1 MLSARPVSVHH
12 FELESLVLGD
22 ILQEKATT
30 HRRAPFLKFR
40 EGELSFG
47 EVNQTANRV
56 AQGLAAAGVRQHD
69 RVAIMLP
76 NCADFL
82 YLIFALARLGAVA
95 VPINIDYKGDLLV
108 HVLTTSDIS
117 MLVVD
122 EPFLDRIAA
131 AEAVVPKLARVV
143 VRGNGVPKG
152 LATPALPFARLFDHG
167 DEAPRVPVRFS
178 DLQAIMY
185 TSGTTGPSKGVMCP
199 HAHAL
204 TCARDS
210 VHFMAHGPE
219 HSIYCPLPLFHAG
232 ALWDGVMAALLSGSG
247 IGIAERFS
255 VSRFWD
261 DVRRF
266 DASLAMGVFA
276 MIPILLNQPPTPRDK
291 DHPLKSFY
299 MGKSELDAALFER
312 FGVHAVETYTS
323 TEIGIGTASPY
334 GQWRTGSCGTAWKER
349 FDVAIVDPEDRV
361 LGPDQAGELVVRP
374 KQPFVMTTGYYNYPA
389 ESARIM
395 RNLWFHT
402 GDLAR
407 RDRDGYYYFL
417 ERVKDSIRCRG
428 ENISA
433 FEVER
438 GINAHPSVLECAAFG
453 VPSELQ
459 EEELMVA
466 VVLRP
471 AASLRAPDLAA
482 WCAEKLPAFMVPR
495 FVEFVDGLPKT
506 PNGKVAKHE
515 LRRHGVTA
523 RTWDRGLRAR
533 GKKTERRENC

>member
-1 MLSARPVSVHH
+1 MSSVRSAKVHDLD
-12 FELESLVLGD
+12 LESLVLGN
-22 ILQEKATT
+22 ILEEKATT
-30 HRRAPFLKFR
+30 HRRSPFVKFR

-47 EVNQTANRV
+47 EVNQTADRV
-56 AQGLAAAGVRQHD
+56 AQGLAAAGVRRHD
-69 RVAIMLP
+69 HVAIMLP

-82 YLIFALARLGAVA
+82 YVIFALAKLGAVA
-95 VPINIDYKGDLLV
+95 VPINIDYKGELLV
-108 HVLTTSDIS
+108 HVLTTSDAS
-117 MLVVD
+117 MLMVD
-122 EPFLDRIAA
+122 EPYLDRIAA
-131 AEAVVPKLARVV
+131 AEKGVPKLARIV
-143 VRGNGVPKG
+143 VRGSGVPRR
-152 LATPALPFARLFDHG
+152 LATPVLPFSRLFDHG
-167 DEAPRVPVRFS
+167 EEAPRARVRFS

-199 HAHAL
+199 HALAL

-219 HSIYCPLPLFHAG
+219 HSIYCPMPLFHAG
-232 ALWDGVMAALLSGSG
+232 ALWDGVMAALLSGSA
-247 IGIAERFS
+247 IGIVERFS
-255 VSRFWD
+255 ASRFWD

-299 MGKSELDAALFER
+299 MGKSELDAAMFER
-312 FGVHAVETYTS
+312 FRVHAVETYTS

-334 GQWRTGSCGTAWKER
+334 GEWRTGSCGTAWEER
-349 FDVAIVDPEDRV
+349 FDVAIVDAEDRE
-361 LGPDQAGELVVRP
+361 LGPDQPGELVVRP
-374 KQPFVMTTGYYNYPA
+374 KQPFVITTGYYNYPA

-417 ERVKDSIRCRG
+417 ERVKDSIRSRG

-453 VPSELQ
+453 VPSEL
-459 EEELMVA
+459 EEDELMVA
-466 VVLRP
+466 VVLR
-471 AASLRAPDLAA
+471 AGASLRAPELAA

-506 PNGKVAKHE
+506 PNGKIAKYE
-515 LRRHGVTA
+515 LRSRGVTP
-523 RTWDRGLRAR
+523 RTWDRGLRRRAKHR
-533 GKKTERRENC
+533 GIA

>member
-1 MLSARPVSVHH
+1 MSPS
-12 FELESLVLGD
+12 ELEHLVLGE
-22 ILQEKATT
+22 ILEAKATT
-30 HRRAPFLKFR
+30 HRLSPFLRFR
-40 EGELSFG
+40 EGEIAFG
-47 EVNQTANRV
+47 EVNQTVNRV
-56 AQGLAAAGVRQHD
+56 AQGLIAAGVRQYDH
-69 RVAIMLP
+69 VAVMLP
-76 NCADFL
+76 NCADFV
-82 YLIFALARLGAVA
+82 YVIFALAKLGAVA
-95 VPINIDYKGDLLV
+95 VPINIDYKGELLI

-131 AEAVVPKLARVV
+131 AEGSVPRLTRTV
-143 VRGNGVPKG
+143 VRGRGIPKN
-152 LATPALPFARLFDHG
+152 LATAVLPLARLFDHG
-167 DEAPRVPVRFS
+167 NETPRTRVRFS

-204 TCARDS
+204 TCAKDS

-219 HSIYCPLPLFHAG
+219 HSIYCPMPLFHAG
-232 ALWDGVMAALLSGSG
+232 ALWDGVMAALLSGSS
-247 IGIAERFS
+247 IGIVERFS
-255 VSRFWD
+255 ASKFWD
-261 DVRRF
+261 DVRHF
-266 DASLAMGVFA
+266 DSSLAMGVFA
-276 MIPILLNQPPTPRDK
+276 IIPILLNQPASERDR

-299 MGKSELDAALFER
+299 MGKSELDDALFGR

-334 GQWRTGSCGTAWKER
+334 GKWRIGSCGTAWDER
-349 FDVAIVDPEDRV
+349 FDVAIVDPEDRE

-374 KQPFVMTTGYYNYPA
+374 KQPFVMTTGYYNYPS
-389 ESARIM
+389 ETARLM

-407 RDRDGYYYFL
+407 RDGDGYFYFL
-417 ERVKDSIRCRG
+417 ERLKDSIRCRG

-438 GINAHPSVLECAAFG
+438 AINAHSSVLECAAYG
-453 VPSELQ
+453 VPSEL
-459 EEELMVA
+459 EEDELMVA

-471 AASLRAPDLAA
+471 GAMLRAPDLAA
-482 WCAEKLPAFMVPR
+482 WCTEKLPAFMVPR
-495 FVEFVDGLPKT
+495 FVDFVDELPKT

-523 RTWDRGLRAR
+523 RAWDRGVRGR
-533 GKKTERRENC
+533 GKRMQEAR

>member
-1 MLSARPVSVHH
+1 MHSVEPVAVHD
-12 FELESLVLGD
+12 FALESLVLGD
-22 ILQEKATT
+22 LLQDKAAT
-30 HRRAPFLKFR
+30 HRDIIFLKLR
-40 EGELSFG
+40 EAELSFG
-47 EVNQTANRV
+47 TVNQAANRL

-69 RVAIMLP
+69 HVALMLP

-82 YLIFALARLGAVA
+82 YVIFALAKLGAVA
-95 VPINIDYKGDLLV
+95 VPINTDYRGAMLT
-108 HVLTTSDIS
+108 HVLKTSDVS

-122 EPFLDRIAA
+122 APFLDRVAA
-131 AEAVVPKLARVV
+131 SVGSVPRLTSVV
-143 VRGNGVPKG
+143 VRGDGVTAG
-152 LATPALPFARLFDHG
+152 LATPTLAFAQLFEHG
-167 DEAPRVPVRFS
+167 DAVPVPPIPVRFS

-199 HAHAL
+199 HAHVL

-210 VHFMAHGPE
+210 LHFMAHGPA
-219 HSIYCPLPLFHAG
+219 HSIYCPLPLFHAA
-232 ALWDGVMAALLSGSG
+232 ALWDGVMAALLSGSA
-247 IGIAERFS
+247 IGIVERFS
-255 VSRFWD
+255 ASRFWD

-276 MIPILLNQPPTPRDK
+276 MIPILLNQAPTPRDK

-334 GQWRTGSCGTAWKER
+334 GEWRPGSCGTAWSQR
-349 FDVAIVDPEDRV
+349 FDVAIMDPQDRE

-389 ESARIM
+389 ETARTI

-407 RDRDGYYYFL
+407 RDRDGYVYFL
-417 ERVKDSIRCRG
+417 ERAKDSIRCRG

-438 GINAHPSVLECAAFG
+438 EINAHPSVLECAAYG
-453 VPSELQ
+453 VPSELG
-459 EEELMVA
+459 EEELMATVI
-466 VVLRP
+466 LLP
-471 AASLRAPDLAA
+471 GAALHAPDLAA
-482 WCAEKLPAFMVPR
+482 WCAERLPAFMVPR
-495 FVEFVDGLPKT
+495 FLQFADALPKT
-506 PNGKVAKHE
+506 PNGKVAKYE
-515 LRRHGVTA
+515 LRGQGVSAGAWDCGA
-523 RTWDRGLRAR
+523 RTG
-533 GKKTERRENC
+533 GKKMQEA